1 MSGPHK
7 ELYARTN
14 DYRVVPGLDPI
25 LSQPYP
31 DRPATV
37 PENLWKD
44 YWNRRRETERYFQQR
59 QKERARLQKIRD
71 QVSRNKRRLATLLPP
86 TVTLDNK
93 WPRGCLV
100 RWIKP
105 TNWEPD
111 DYRVLVRLRGSGDDG
126 WRSAASI
133 SVTFETREMY
143 LSPSYLYW
151 NDSDVGQDVELKVEA
166 IWDGVGNV
174 ASQSVWYAAIP
185 PKPAPQTAPEVVLD
199 LEEPPPVPSTPPPYP
214 KHERPSDVS
223 LVDYVVW
230 WRNNP
235 INSRWQGHR
244 AHTDKYDQ
252 ALLFLGVRIDNPHSL
267 QAFTEREVLNF
278 ARRGQPGFRA
288 IRDEINRR

>member
-1 MSGPHK
+1 MSGPHE
-7 ELYARTN
+7 ELYART
-14 DYRVVPGLDPI
+14 DEYVAVPGLDPI
-25 LSQPYP
+25 LNQQYP
-31 DRPATV
+31 DRPVTV
-37 PENLWKD
+37 PEHLWKD

-86 TVTLDNK
+86 TVSIENK
-93 WPRGCLV
+93 WPRGCYV

-105 TNWEPD
+105 TNWDPD

-126 WRSAASI
+126 WRSVASI
-133 SVTFETREMY
+133 NVTFETREMY

-151 NDSDVGQDVELKVEA
+151 NDSDAGQDVEIKVEA

-185 PKPAPQTAPEVVLD
+185 QEQAPVPKPTPAPKPT
-199 LEEPPPVPSTPPPYP
+199 PVPMSSLPPYG
-214 KHERPSDVS
+214 KHEKPADIP
-223 LVDYVVW
+223 LIAYVTW

-235 INSRWQGHR
+235 VNSRWQGHR

-252 ALLFLGVRIDNPHSL
+252 ALLFLGVQIDNPHGL
-267 QAFTEREVLNF
+267 RAFSESEVRNL

-288 IRDEINRR
+288 IRDELNRR